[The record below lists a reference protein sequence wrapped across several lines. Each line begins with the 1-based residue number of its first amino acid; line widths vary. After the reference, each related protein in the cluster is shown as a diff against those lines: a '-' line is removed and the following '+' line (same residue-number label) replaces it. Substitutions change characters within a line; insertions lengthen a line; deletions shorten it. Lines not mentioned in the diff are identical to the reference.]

1 MSSKENKDSLSKKRL
16 LVVAR
21 SGLAKKNDVFF
32 ANPNEGAF
40 LDELASFFQEIVLC
54 VNIYKGHDLE
64 KYPQN
69 FEAKTYQ
76 LDTNNI
82 TIVELKTSSYINFL
96 GKIIQYYKR
105 YVAVKNASKNV
116 DYFFFFSTG
125 YLGILSSIIA
135 SISKIPSVV
144 YVGGDWSDLIL
155 FRSNKANV
163 AKRSIL
169 KIYSKF
175 IRTIQDYSR
184 NSANIRLIRG
194 DELFTRYNRKNSYK
208 LPPMTNIKREN
219 IRKYEQIPTK
229 KEEKIRV
236 LFVGRMEIEN
246 GIHDF
251 INACKIIKDN
261 EAKQIEINIVGQGP
275 IFEEAKELSTE
286 YGIQANFLGYIENGQ
301 ELLNVYRKNSIL
313 VIPVLRAGLP
323 RVLIEGMS
331 QGLSIVA
338 SETGGIP
345 HLISHGENGFLF
357 QTGNHKEMAESIQS
371 LIDDKDL
378 REKFARAGIDT
389 ALSQITD
396 QTAAEFTAEKICL
409 NLNNL

>member
-40 LDELASFFQEIVLC
+40 LDELASFFEEIVLC

-64 KYPQN
+64 NYPQN

-76 LDTNNI
+76 LDTDNI
-82 TIVELKTSSYINFL
+82 NIVELKTSSYINIQ

-105 YVAVKNASKNV
+105 YVAVKNASKDV

-135 SISKIPSVV
+135 SISKIPSIV

-155 FRSNKANV
+155 FKSNKANF

-194 DELFTRYNRKNSYK
+194 DELYTRYNKQNSYK

-219 IRKYEQIPTK
+219 IRKYEQISTK
-229 KEEKIRV
+229 KEEEIRV

-261 EAKQIEINIVGQGP
+261 KAKQIEINIVGQGP
-275 IFEEAKELSTE
+275 LFEEVKELAGE
-286 YGIQANFLGYIENGQ
+286 YGIQANFLGYVENGQ

-338 SETGGIP
+338 PETGGIP

-357 QTGNHKEMAESIQS
+357 QAGNHKEMAEAIQF
-371 LIDDKDL
+371 LIDDKSL
-378 REKFARAGIDT
+378 REKFARAGIEI
-389 ALSQITD
+389 ALSQITG
-396 QTAAEFTAEKICL
+396 QTAAEFTAEKIATI
-409 NLNNL
+409 

>member
-1 MSSKENKDSLSKKRL
+1 MYSKENKDNLSKKRL

-40 LDELASFFQEIVLC
+40 LDELAKFFEEITLC
-54 VNIYKGHDLE
+54 VNIYKGYDLE

-76 LDTNNI
+76 LDTKNI
-82 TIVELKTSSYINFL
+82 TIVELETSSYINIF
-96 GKIIQYYKR
+96 GKIIQYYKK
-105 YVAVKNASKNV
+105 YLAVKRASKGV

-135 SISKIPSVV
+135 SVSKIPSIV

-155 FRSNKANV
+155 FRSMKANL
-163 AKRSIL
+163 AKRFIL
-169 KIYSKF
+169 KIYSRF
-175 IRTIQDYSR
+175 IRIIQDFSR

-194 DELFTRYNRKNSYK
+194 DELFTRYKIENSYK

-219 IRKYEQIPTK
+219 IRKYDEISTK

-275 IFEEAKELSTE
+275 LFEEAKELAGE

-331 QGLSIVA
+331 QGLSIIA

-345 HLISHGENGFLF
+345 HLVSHGENGLLF
-357 QTGNHKEMAESIQS
+357 QAGNHEKMAESIQT
-371 LIDDKDL
+371 LINDRNL
-378 REKFARAGIDT
+378 REKFSKAGIEI

-409 NLNNL
+409 NLNN